1 MADDDPFADLGE
13 TLADDADDSDT
24 PDGSTDPPA
33 DDPATDGPT
42 DGGRSD
48 GDSTADDTGRGDG
61 ENVATPDP
69 TTDAAF
75 SYGDADQ
82 RPFYA
87 RPTTIEE
94 FDSWLNYEL
103 ERDLHER
110 GFQNI
115 VVREMTDAL
124 LRTVVEEDL
133 LDEVAE
139 RFERARED
147 AASDRQRS

>member
-13 TLADDADDSDT
+13 TLADDADA
-24 PDGSTDPPA
+24 STEPPV
-33 DDPATDGPT
+33 DDPAD
-42 DGGRSD
+42 
-48 GDSTADDTGRGDG
+48 DSTADDSTADERSDADG
-61 ENVATPDP
+61 GSAENVDP

-87 RPTTIEE
+87 RSATIDE

-103 ERDLHER
+103 ERDLHDR
-110 GFQNI
+110 GYQNI

-147 AASDRQRS
+147 AASE